1 MLDMTSKTPEA
12 CAMNVFSRVFVIAGL
27 SLWLIPTVAH
37 AKTLSE
43 SLAGR
48 ILLQVQSHGEAW
60 YVDPVTHQR
69 FYLGRAEDAYALMRA
84 KGLGIRHAEL
94 ARYLTGR
101 FPLRLSGRI
110 VLDVETHGEAYYVSP
125 LTLQGAYLGTA
136 ADAYALM
143 RRVGL
148 GISTKDL
155 SSIPVAAGQIDP
167 SVPVLPVQTPVVS
180 PYKTLEQDAFNRIN
194 AYRQS
199 KGLSALTWN
208 DEIAKIAR
216 QHSVEM
222 ANGTVAFGHAGF
234 SDRAKVLQA
243 IMPLHGLAENVAYND
258 YPDPAY
264 TSVNGW
270 IESDGHRANIENP
283 VYALSGMGVSKSS
296 DGAYYFTQLFVT
308 P

>member
-1 MLDMTSKTPEA
+1 
-12 CAMNVFSRVFVIAGL
+12 MNVISRGLLLTGLVFA
-27 SLWLIPTVAH
+27 LIPTIVQAQ
-37 AKTLSE
+37 APNQRLV
-43 SLAGR
+43 GR
-48 ILLQVQSHGEAW
+48 ILLQVQSRGEAW
-60 YVDPVTHQR
+60 YFDPVSQQR
-69 FYLGRAEDAYALMRA
+69 FFLGRAEDAYALMRA

-94 ARYLTGR
+94 TRYLAGR
-101 FPLRLSGRI
+101 FPARLSGRI
-110 VLDVETHGEAYYVSP
+110 VLDVEAHGEAYYISP

-148 GISTKDL
+148 GISTNDL
-155 SSIPVAAGQIDP
+155 NLIPVAAGQIVTP
-167 SVPVLPVQTPVVS
+167 TTPTPPLQVPTSSAAS

-199 KGLSALTWN
+199 KGLSALVWS
-208 DEIAKIAR
+208 DAIADVAR
-216 QHSVEM
+216 QHSIEM
-222 ANGTVAFGHAGF
+222 ANGSVPFGHDGF
-234 SDRAKVLQA
+234 SDRAKTLQMS
-243 IMPLHGLAENVAYND
+243 IPLHGLAENVAYND

-270 IESDGHRANIENP
+270 IESDGHRTNIENP
-283 VYALSGMGVSKSS
+283 VYRLTGMGVSKSS

>member
-1 MLDMTSKTPEA
+1 
-12 CAMNVFSRVFVIAGL
+12 MNVFSRVLLIAGL
-27 SLWLIPTVAH
+27 TFALIPTMTQ
-37 AKTLSE
+37 AKTLGE

-60 YVDPVTHQR
+60 YVDPVTKQR
-69 FYLGRAEDAYALMRA
+69 FYLGRAEDAYTLMRA

-94 ARYLTGR
+94 TRYLAGR
-101 FPLRLSGRI
+101 FPARLSGRI
-110 VLDVETHGEAYYVSP
+110 LLDVEAHGEAYYISP

-155 SSIPVAAGQIDP
+155 SLIPIAPGQIDP
-167 SVPVLPVQTPVVS
+167 SLPVRPVQTPTIA
-180 PYKTLEQDAFNRIN
+180 PYTSLEQDAFNRIN

-199 KGLSALTWN
+199 KGLRLLVWN
-208 DEIAKIAR
+208 EEIAKVAR
-216 QHSVEM
+216 QHSIEM
-222 ANGTVAFGHAGF
+222 ANGSVAFGHDGF
-234 SDRAKVLQA
+234 SDRAKALQTS
-243 IMPLHGLAENVAYND
+243 MPLHGLAENVAYND

-264 TSVNGW
+264 TAANDW
-270 IESDGHRANIENP
+270 IESSGHRTNIENS
-283 VYALSGMGVSKSS
+283 VYTLTGMGVSKSS